1 MNKNKELLKSFVI
14 GSSIISYIIIL
25 LVVIYLFKTKEA
37 TFDYYRY
44 TVLAPIGI
52 GTLSLLSK
60 YVSINYNISLKKS
73 YLFFSLLSATF
84 VSINISR
91 DDGAYNFSSTQRW
104 FIQYILIFVGHMFM
118 YNGIIYPIDLY
129 L

>member
-1 MNKNKELLKSFVI
+1 MKNKELLKSFVI
-14 GSSIISYIIIL
+14 GSSIISYLVIL
-25 LVVIYLFKTKEA
+25 LVVIYLFKNKQA

-52 GTLSLLSK
+52 GILSLLSK
-60 YVSINYNISLKKS
+60 YISMNYNISLKS
-73 YLFFSLLSATF
+73 ADFLFSILSASF

-91 DDGAYNFSSTQRW
+91 DEGAYNFKTKERW
-104 FIQYILIFVGHMFM
+104 YLQYLLIFVGHLFM
-118 YNGIIYPIDLY
+118 YNGIIYPLDLY

>member
-1 MNKNKELLKSFVI
+1 MNRNKELLKSFVI
-14 GSSIISYIIIL
+14 GSSIISYLIIL
-25 LVVIYLFKTKEA
+25 LVVIYLFKNKQA

-52 GTLSLLSK
+52 GLLSVLSK
-60 YVSINYNISLKKS
+60 YISIQYKISLKTT
-73 YLFFSLLSATF
+73 YFLFSLLSATF

-91 DDGAYNFSSTQRW
+91 DKGAYNFKTKERW
-104 FIQYILIFVGHMFM
+104 YLQYLLIFVGHLFM
-118 YNGIIYPIDLY
+118 YNMIIYPLDLY

>member
-14 GSSIISYIIIL
+14 GSSIISYLIIL
-25 LVVIYLFKTKEA
+25 LVVIYLFKNKQA

-52 GTLSLLSK
+52 GILSLLSK
-60 YVSINYNISLKKS
+60 YVSMNYNISLKS
-73 YLFFSLLSATF
+73 AYFLFSILSASF

-91 DDGAYNFSSTQRW
+91 DEGAYNFKTKERW
-104 FIQYILIFVGHMFM
+104 YLQYLLIFVGHLFM
-118 YNGIIYPIDLY
+118 YNMIIYSLDLY

>member
-1 MNKNKELLKSFVI
+1 MNKNKKLLKSFVI
-14 GSSIISYIIIL
+14 GSSIISYLIIL
-25 LVVIYLFKTKEA
+25 LVVIYLFKTNEA
-37 TFDYYRY
+37 KFDYYRY
-44 TVLAPIGI
+44 SVLAPIGI
-52 GTLSLLSK
+52 GTLSLLAK
-60 YVSINYNISLKKS
+60 YVSINYNVSLKKS
-73 YLFFSLLSATF
+73 YLFFSLLSAIF

-104 FIQYILIFVGHMFM
+104 YIQYILIFVGHLFM

>member
-14 GSSIISYIIIL
+14 GSSIISYLIIL
-25 LVVIYLFKTKEA
+25 LVVIYLFKNKQA

-52 GTLSLLSK
+52 GLLSVLSK
-60 YVSINYNISLKKS
+60 YISMNYNISLKS
-73 YLFFSLLSATF
+73 AYFLFSILSASF

-91 DDGAYNFSSTQRW
+91 DEGAYNFKTKERW
-104 FIQYILIFVGHMFM
+104 YLQYLLIFVGHLFM
-118 YNGIIYPIDLY
+118 YNMIIYPLDLY

>member
-1 MNKNKELLKSFVI
+1 MNTKKELLKSFVI
-14 GSSIISYIIIL
+14 GSSIISYLIIL

-37 TFDYYRY
+37 KFDYYRY

-52 GTLSLLSK
+52 GTLSLLAK
-60 YVSINYNISLKKS
+60 YVSIKYNVSLKKS

-91 DDGAYNFSSTQRW
+91 DDGTYDFASTQRW
-104 FIQYILIFVGHMFM
+104 YIQYILIFVGHLFM
-118 YNGIIYPIDLY
+118 YNMIIYPIDLY

>member
-1 MNKNKELLKSFVI
+1 MNRNKELLKSFVI
-14 GSSIISYIIIL
+14 GSSIISYLIIL
-25 LVVIYLFKTKEA
+25 LVVIYLFKNKQA

-52 GTLSLLSK
+52 GLLSVLSK
-60 YVSINYNISLKKS
+60 YISIHYKISIKTTYFL
-73 YLFFSLLSATF
+73 FSLLSATF

-91 DDGAYNFSSTQRW
+91 DEEAYNFKTKERW
-104 FIQYILIFVGHMFM
+104 YLQYLLIFVGHLFM
-118 YNGIIYPIDLY
+118 YNMIIYPLDQY

>member
-37 TFDYYRY
+37 KFDYYRY

-52 GTLSLLSK
+52 GTLSLLAK
-60 YVSINYNISLKKS
+60 YVSINYDVSLKKS
-73 YLFFSLLSATF
+73 YLFFSLLSSIF

-104 FIQYILIFVGHMFM
+104 YIQYILIFVGHLFM

>member
-14 GSSIISYIIIL
+14 GSSIISYLIIL
-25 LVVIYLFKTKEA
+25 LVVIYLFKNKQA

-52 GTLSLLSK
+52 GLFSVLSK
-60 YVSINYNISLKKS
+60 YISIQYKISLKTT
-73 YLFFSLLSATF
+73 YFLVSLLSATF

-91 DDGAYNFSSTQRW
+91 DEGAYNFKTKERW
-104 FIQYILIFVGHMFM
+104 YLQYLLIFVGHLFM
-118 YNGIIYPIDLY
+118 YNGIIYSLDQY

>member
-1 MNKNKELLKSFVI
+1 MNTKKELLKSFVI
-14 GSSIISYIIIL
+14 GSSIISYLIIL

-37 TFDYYRY
+37 MFDYYRY

-52 GTLSLLSK
+52 GTLSLLAK
-60 YVSINYNISLKKS
+60 YVSIKYNVSLKKS

-91 DDGAYNFSSTQRW
+91 DDGTYNFASTQRW
-104 FIQYILIFVGHMFM
+104 YIQYILIFVGHLFM
-118 YNGIIYPIDLY
+118 YNMIIYPIDLY

>member
-1 MNKNKELLKSFVI
+1 MIKNKELLKSFVI
-14 GSSIISYIIIL
+14 GSSIISYLIIL
-25 LVVIYLFKTKEA
+25 LVVIYLFKNKQA

-52 GTLSLLSK
+52 GILSLLSK
-60 YVSINYNISLKKS
+60 YISLNYNISLKS
-73 YLFFSLLSATF
+73 AYFLFSILSASF

-91 DDGAYNFSSTQRW
+91 DEGAYNFKTKERW
-104 FIQYILIFVGHMFM
+104 YLQYLLIFVGHLFM
-118 YNGIIYPIDLY
+118 YNGIIYPLDLY

>member
-14 GSSIISYIIIL
+14 GSSIISYLIIL
-25 LVVIYLFKTKEA
+25 LVVIYLFKNKQA

-52 GTLSLLSK
+52 GILSLLSK
-60 YVSINYNISLKKS
+60 YISMNYNISLKS
-73 YLFFSLLSATF
+73 AYFLFSILSASF

-91 DDGAYNFSSTQRW
+91 DEGAYNFKTKERW
-104 FIQYILIFVGHMFM
+104 YLQYLLIFVGHLFM
-118 YNGIIYPIDLY
+118 YNGIIYPLDLY

>member
-14 GSSIISYIIIL
+14 GSSIISYLIIL
-25 LVVIYLFKTKEA
+25 LVVIYLFKNKQA

-52 GTLSLLSK
+52 GILSLLSK
-60 YVSINYNISLKKS
+60 YISMDYNISLKS
-73 YLFFSLLSATF
+73 AYFLFSILSASF

-91 DDGAYNFSSTQRW
+91 DEGAYNFKTKERW
-104 FIQYILIFVGHMFM
+104 YLQYLLIFVGHLFM
-118 YNGIIYPIDLY
+118 YNGIIYPLDLY

>member
-37 TFDYYRY
+37 KFDYYRY
-44 TVLAPIGI
+44 TVMAPIGI
-52 GTLSLLSK
+52 GTLSLLAK
-60 YVSINYNISLKKS
+60 YVSINYDVSLKKS
-73 YLFFSLLSATF
+73 YLFFSLLSAIF

-104 FIQYILIFVGHMFM
+104 YIQYILIFVGHLFM
-118 YNGIIYPIDLY
+118 YNGIIYPFDLY

>member
-37 TFDYYRY
+37 KFDYYRY
-44 TVLAPIGI
+44 TVMAPIGI
-52 GTLSLLSK
+52 GTLSLLAK
-60 YVSINYNISLKKS
+60 YVSINYDVSLKES
-73 YLFFSLLSATF
+73 YLFFSLLSAIF

-104 FIQYILIFVGHMFM
+104 YIQYILIFVGHLFM

>member
-1 MNKNKELLKSFVI
+1 MNKNKELLKSFII
-14 GSSIISYIIIL
+14 GSSIISYLIIL
-25 LVVIYLFKTKEA
+25 LVVIYLFKNKQA

-52 GTLSLLSK
+52 GILSLLSK
-60 YVSINYNISLKKS
+60 YVSMNYNISLKS
-73 YLFFSLLSATF
+73 AYFLFSILSASF

-91 DDGAYNFSSTQRW
+91 DEGAYNFKTKERW
-104 FIQYILIFVGHMFM
+104 YLQYLLIFVGHLFM
-118 YNGIIYPIDLY
+118 YNGIIYPLDLY

>member
-1 MNKNKELLKSFVI
+1 MNRNKELLKSFVI
-14 GSSIISYIIIL
+14 GSSIISYLIIL
-25 LVVIYLFKTKEA
+25 LVVIYLFKNKQA

-52 GTLSLLSK
+52 GLLSVLSK
-60 YVSINYNISLKKS
+60 YISIKYKISLKTT
-73 YLFFSLLSATF
+73 YFLVSLLSATF

-91 DDGAYNFSSTQRW
+91 DEGAYNFKTKERW
-104 FIQYILIFVGHMFM
+104 YLQYLLIFVGHLFM
-118 YNGIIYPIDLY
+118 YNGIIYSLDQY

>member
-14 GSSIISYIIIL
+14 GSSIISYLIIL
-25 LVVIYLFKTKEA
+25 LVVIYLFKNKQA

-52 GTLSLLSK
+52 GILSLLSK
-60 YVSINYNISLKKS
+60 YVSMNYNISLKS
-73 YLFFSLLSATF
+73 AYFLFSILSASF

-91 DDGAYNFSSTQRW
+91 DEGAYNFKTKERW
-104 FIQYILIFVGHMFM
+104 YLQYLLIFVGHLFM
-118 YNGIIYPIDLY
+118 YNGIIYPLDLY